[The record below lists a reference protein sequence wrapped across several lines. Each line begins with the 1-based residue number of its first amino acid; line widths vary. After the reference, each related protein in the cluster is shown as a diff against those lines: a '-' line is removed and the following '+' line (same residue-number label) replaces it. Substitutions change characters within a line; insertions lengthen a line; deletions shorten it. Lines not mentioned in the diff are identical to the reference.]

1 MRAKYLKIPVELAQ
15 NSFVEGFYK
24 QAGTYLASQFYYSG
38 KAKLSDRPS
47 RRIANEID
55 VSESTVYRHFK
66 WLLSRNWM
74 GKDENNGWLFFRG
87 LDSIHGI
94 ENWQFGR
101 AAIMHKKDLQNI
113 KAFFAGAVMA
123 SLVQTGKGQRTEQ
136 VKGCSEQA
144 VGPIS
149 LSLLANTLN
158 VSTKT
163 AFRLRK
169 LADKCNYIANR
180 PNLVQI
186 TNWTPNDLT
195 ELKKQDVHRL
205 PVELLGYAD
214 KRITSIDRI
223 RYKKNKL
230 FLQEPNLVNP
240 FIQLKSRKGL
250 SKYVPPNPSTNV
262 SQQ

>member
-1 MRAKYLKIPVELAQ
+1 MAIFALREQK
-15 NSFVEGFYK
+15 YK
-24 QAGTYLASQFYYSG
+24 QACTYAATQFLYSG

-113 KAFFAGAVMA
+113 KAFLAGAVMA

-163 AFRLRK
+163 AYRLRK
-169 LADKCNYIANR
+169 LADKCNFITNR

-214 KRITSIDRI
+214 KRIASIDRI